1 MWNIVTEMP
10 EIYGDKNFRT
20 FPPFRTRP
28 ERGKIVEA
36 AKLLANTERPVML
49 CGSGIH
55 WSDAYDEVRELAEVL
70 SIPVVT
76 VYGGK
81 GCFPED
87 HPLYIGTI
95 GAYGRPIANAIVRE
109 ADLVF
114 FAATRAGRHHT
125 QNFTAPRPSTSKIIH
140 LDIDPIAIGRNYKV
154 DVALV
159 GDAKVTLQDLVTTL
173 KAMIVKPTP
182 RGHRLR
188 EIAKRIRAYENS
200 VTREGTEKVNSDA
213 IPIWPQRIVN
223 EVSKFIG
230 SRDIVVS
237 DTGNMMSYTSLFLK
251 LKGVGRNY
259 IPVSGT
265 LGSSFALAIG
275 VSFGAAEDQRV
286 IHMTGDGGMGYNLAD
301 IETSVRYN
309 DQHVPMV
316 TIVNHNRIVGSW
328 RVQFAPTSFT
338 KIFEGF
344 GGYGILVEL
353 PGEIQDALKEAF
365 DSGKPAVV
373 DIITEPSA
381 RSRMGAL

>member
-1 MWNIVTEMP
+1 MWNNVTEMP
-10 EIYGDKNFRT
+10 EIYGDKNFLT
-20 FPPFRTRP
+20 FPPFRMRP
-28 ERGKIVEA
+28 EHRKVVEA
-36 AKLLANTERPVML
+36 AKLLTNAKSPVIL

-55 WSDAYDEVRELAEVL
+55 WSDAYDEVQELAELL
-70 SIPVVT
+70 SIPVAT

-95 GAYGRPIANAIVRE
+95 GEYGRPISNSIVRE

-125 QNFTAPRPSTSKIIH
+125 QNFTAPLPSTSTIIH
-140 LDIDPIAIGRNYKV
+140 LDIDPIAIGRNYKTEV
-154 DVALV
+154 PLI
-159 GDAKVTLQDLVTTL
+159 GDAKVTLRDLVTNL
-173 KAMIVKPTP
+173 KTMIAKPKP
-182 RGHRLR
+182 QGQRLR
-188 EIAKRIRAYENS
+188 EIAKRINAYENS
-200 VTREGTEKVNSDA
+200 VTREGTDKVNSDEV
-213 IPIWPQRIVN
+213 PIWPQRIVN

-230 SRDIVVS
+230 PRDIVVS

-265 LGSSFALAIG
+265 LGSSYALAIG

-309 DQHVPMV
+309 DLHVPMV

-344 GGYGILVEL
+344 GGYGILVER
-353 PGEIQDALKEAF
+353 PGEIHDALKAAF
-365 DSGKPAVV
+365 NSGKPAVV

>member
-1 MWNIVTEMP
+1 
-10 EIYGDKNFRT
+10 
-20 FPPFRTRP
+20 
-28 ERGKIVEA
+28 
-36 AKLLANTERPVML
+36 
-49 CGSGIH
+49 
-55 WSDAYDEVRELAEVL
+55 
-70 SIPVVT
+70 
-76 VYGGK
+76 
-81 GCFPED
+81 
-87 HPLYIGTI
+87 
-95 GAYGRPIANAIVRE
+95 
-109 ADLVF
+109 
-114 FAATRAGRHHT
+114 
-125 QNFTAPRPSTSKIIH
+125 
-140 LDIDPIAIGRNYKV
+140 
-154 DVALV
+154 
-159 GDAKVTLQDLVTTL
+159 
-173 KAMIVKPTP
+173 
-182 RGHRLR
+182 
-188 EIAKRIRAYENS
+188 
-200 VTREGTEKVNSDA
+200 
-213 IPIWPQRIVN
+213 
-223 EVSKFIG
+223 
-230 SRDIVVS
+230 
-237 DTGNMMSYTSLFLK
+237 MMSYTSLFLK
-251 LKGVGRNY
+251 LKGVGRHY

-344 GGYGILVEL
+344 GGYGIRVER